1 MLDSAFA
8 VLLSF
13 DCEEPEAFRRF
24 GASDG
29 KTARLT
35 ANAKGLV
42 AVYTGKNRDKCNLFR
57 DIQRHWFWAIPADL
71 ADRLAR
77 TCPIK
82 PQNNRERAFLE
93 SLSINRRIKTTIH
106 ISKRCIRYQLTDK
119 KTIEDIK
126 KQLQRIQH
134 IKEAAAQY

>member
-13 DCEEPEAFRRF
+13 DCEEPEAFHRF

-29 KTARLT
+29 KTARAI
-35 ANAKGLV
+35 ANMKGLV
-42 AVYTGKNRDKCNLFR
+42 AVYSGRNRDKHNLFR
-57 DIQRHWFWAIPADL
+57 DIQQHWFWAIPADF

-82 PQNNRERAFLE
+82 PKNNREKAFLE
-93 SLSINRRIKTTIH
+93 SLSGNRRIKTTIC

-119 KTIEDIK
+119 ETINDIR
-126 KQLQRIQH
+126 KQLQRIKL
-134 IKEAAAQY
+134 IKETQH